1 LSSGFAGFNDAA
13 GLNKVNRALAAR
25 VAVYRKQW
33 AAALIALGGSF
44 YNLNGNFNTGVYH
57 VFGTGSGD
65 QLNPAFFPQNV
76 AGDVR
81 LGHPSYVTD
90 IETNDDRI
98 NKATLR
104 NASASYQ
111 GLSSNRDVWVYTSS
125 TAPVPI
131 IRNEELI
138 LIYAEASIQNDD
150 LTEGVK
156 ALNIIRSHHQLS
168 DYSGTMTKGALV
180 NEMLTQR

>member
-1 LSSGFAGFNDAA
+1 
-13 GLNKVNRALAAR
+13 LAAR

-33 AAALIALGGSF
+33 ATALTALNESF
-44 YNLNGNFNTGVYH
+44 YNMNGSFNTGIYQ
-57 VFGTGSGD
+57 VFANGSGD
-65 QLNPAFFPQNV
+65 QLNPAFFLQNQ

-81 LGHPSYVTD
+81 LAHSSYATN
-90 IETNDDRI
+90 IEANDDRI

-104 NASASYQ
+104 NATASYL

-138 LIYAEASIQNDD
+138 LLYAEANIQ
-150 LTEGVK
+150 TRTCRAAVT
-156 ALNIIRSHHQLS
+156 ALNIIRNGHNLP
-168 DYSGTMTKGALV
+168 DYSGAVTQPALID
-180 NEMLTQR
+180 EMLKQEDILFFLRANRW